1 MASTFTMIKLRAK
14 VKARVKAKIKE
25 GKTFAKEKI
34 IY

>member
-1 MASTFTMIKLRAK
+1 MIKLRAK
-14 VKARVKAKIKE
+14 VKVRVKAKIKE

>member
-25 GKTFAKEKI
+25 GKTFAKEKM